1 MAVAG
6 FPRSLSCCA
15 GSTCRSSAR
24 CTEAVADRLAGKHL
38 LVIDYFSEVI
48 LTGFVAR
55 GDVEGG
61 RLSGAGHAAVPGARV
76 LGY

>member
-1 MAVAG
+1 M
-6 FPRSLSCCA
+6 
-15 GSTCRSSAR
+15 
-24 CTEAVADRLAGKHL
+24 ADRLAGKHL